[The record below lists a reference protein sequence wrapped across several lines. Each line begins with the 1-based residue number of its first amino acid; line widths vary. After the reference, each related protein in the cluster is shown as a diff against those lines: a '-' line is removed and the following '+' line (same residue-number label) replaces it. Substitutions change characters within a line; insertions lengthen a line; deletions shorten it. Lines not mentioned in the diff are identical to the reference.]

1 MWLIAGLLA
10 IHGYGACG
18 LFRPNTVGPANLLTI
33 AKEYINLQVYF
44 AKRTELFVIQ
54 CGVARLPDRCQSGTR
69 GAQHKILEGVRVY
82 IKLLVFFISSLH
94 YQGRTFK

>member
-1 MWLIAGLLA
+1 MWLIAGLSA
-10 IHGYGACG
+10 IHGHGPCG
-18 LFRPNTVGPANLLTI
+18 LFRPNTGGLANLLTI

-69 GAQHKILEGVRVY
+69 GAQHKIMEGVRVY
-82 IKLLVFFISSLH
+82 FKLLVFFVSSL
-94 YQGRTFK
+94 YCQG